1 MTQTPEQ
8 IAAGLTED
16 ELLEEFRA
24 LFNWRGCERL
34 TAKQWADEHGF
45 SQAYVSDVLR
55 GKRGSRS
62 MVEVTQEDRLL
73 VADILDEVSDLL
85 DHTGIGQVADLIRD
99 GEYDEHDCV
108 VIATHHRIAAE
119 NAALERAAKVADEH
133 CYMIDIDEWMAMT
146 KKEHGAYAC
155 RSVATAIRALK
166 GPTDDPA

>member
-55 GKRGSRS
+55 GNRGIADRFAEALGYQR
-62 MVEVTQEDRLL
+62 VVTFVPIARNLL
-73 VADILDEVSDLL
+73 EK
-85 DHTGIGQVADLIRD
+85 
-99 GEYDEHDCV
+99 
-108 VIATHHRIAAE
+108 
-119 NAALERAAKVADEH
+119 NNER
-133 CYMIDIDEWMAMT
+133 
-146 KKEHGAYAC
+146 G
-155 RSVATAIRALK
+155 
-166 GPTDDPA
+166 